1 MGLGSLFKMATDTV
15 GGNLVSGLI
24 GSAAS
29 GLFGKRQ
36 AQSQMDFQK
45 QMSDTAAQRAVKD
58 LRAAGLNPMLA
69 ATGGLTASSPSGA
82 MTSVDPTT
90 TGKQVAL
97 MNAQIKNIQAL
108 TDKINTENKV
118 AQGGQISK
126 VLGTNPAKAIDSI
139 VKDVGSS
146 AKSLMN
152 TLAPLDP
159 VKMKVNKPKKMKNV
173 NIDIGDVSP

>member
-1 MGLGSLFKMATDTV
+1 MGLGDLFKMATDTV
-15 GGNLVSGLI
+15 GGNLVSGLV

-36 AQSQMDFQK
+36 AQTQMDFQK

-82 MTSVDPTT
+82 MTTVDPTT

-97 MNAQIKNIQAL
+97 MNAQIKNIQAA
-108 TDKINTENKV
+108 TDKLRTENEV
-118 AQGGQISK
+118 AKGGRISK
-126 VLGTNPAKAIDSI
+126 ELGLEPAKAINSI

-152 TLAPLDP
+152 TVAPLDP
-159 VKMKVNKPKKMKNV
+159 FKMKVKKPSKMKNI
-173 NIDIGDVSP
+173 NTDIGDVSP

>member
-1 MGLGSLFKMATDTV
+1 MATDTV

-29 GLFGKRQ
+29 AMFGKRQ
-36 AQSQMDFQK
+36 AQKQMDFQK
-45 QMSDTAAQRAVKD
+45 MMSDTAAQRSVKD

-69 ATGGLTASSPSGA
+69 ATGALTASTPGGA
-82 MTSVDPTT
+82 MTSVHPTT

-97 MNAQIKNIQAL
+97 MNAQIKNIQAM
-108 TDKINTENKV
+108 TDQAKAETDVKK
-118 AQGGQISK
+118 GGQITK
-126 VLGTNPAKAIDSI
+126 IFGTEPAKAIEKI
-139 VKDVGSS
+139 TNDVGSS

-159 VKMKVNKPKKMKNV
+159 VKMRVNKPKKMKNV
-173 NIDIGDVSP
+173 DTDIGDVSP